1 MPRSTQPRR
10 TRRRSARRRLVAAAA
25 PAAALALLL
34 SACSG
39 PASSSDAGAAKDSI
53 VVAQPSDLA
62 NADPVIDNGLYS
74 TNIFHAVY
82 DQLTSVDGEGALQPR
97 LATEWTASEDAKT
110 WTFTLRDD
118 ATFSDGTP
126 VTAEDVRFS
135 FQAVID
141 APDSLNKIYTNNIA
155 SMTVVDDTHLT
166 FELTAGDAAFTR
178 RVYYISIVPEE
189 YYTSVGSAGFAEA
202 PIGSGP
208 YTFESWTPGVSTVLA
223 AYPDY
228 WGGEPAIANVTV
240 EPIADADA
248 RLNGLLSGDIDLTA
262 ITPAQVASVEGSGYT
277 VAEGQSNQLVY
288 LGFNETSGGPLAD
301 ADLRS
306 AISLAIDRETIIE
319 TIHDGYATV
328 ANASSVAPNV
338 NGFDAELPD
347 LAYDPAAAEELVASS
362 GYDGSAITF
371 QYPTGGNVPNS
382 AEVAQAI
389 ASQLAE
395 VGITVELEGVE
406 YSSYVLL
413 TSSKSHPGMYI
424 TQFSPSMM
432 DASTTLNY
440 LYGPTGYAIFSDP
453 DVDALIVEANATV
466 DVDARN
472 AVIAEIWALNA
483 ERTHLANIDYTVG
496 TYGVAPGLDW
506 IPRADGHVDWR
517 EASWQ

>member
-1 MPRSTQPRR
+1 MFRR
-10 TRRRSARRRLVAAAA
+10 TTRLAVATTAAAA
-25 PAAALALLL
+25 VLLL
-34 SACSG
+34 AACSG
-39 PASSSDAGAAKDSI
+39 TSSADSAASTKDSI

-82 DQLTSVDGEGALQPR
+82 DQLTTVDGEGALQPR

-118 ATFSDGTP
+118 ATFTDGTP

-141 APDSLNKIYTNNIA
+141 DPNSLNKIYTNNIA
-155 SMTVVDDTHLT
+155 SMTVAGDTEIT
-166 FELTAGDAAFTR
+166 FELKAGDAAFTR
-178 RVYYISIVPEE
+178 RVYYVSIVPAA
-189 YYTSVGSAGFAEA
+189 YYTEVGGSAGFAAA

-208 YTFESWTPGVSTVLA
+208 YSFVSWTPGVSTILKA
-223 AYPDY
+223 NPDY
-228 WGGEPAIANVTV
+228 WGGAPSIENVTV
-240 EPIADADA
+240 EPIADPDA

-262 ITPAQVASVEGSGYT
+262 IAPAQVASVESSGFT
-277 VAEGQSNQLVY
+277 VAKAQSNQLVY
-288 LGFNETSGGPLAD
+288 MGFNETSGGPLAD
-301 ADLRS
+301 VDLRN
-306 AISLAIDRETIIE
+306 AVSLAIDRETIIE
-319 TIHDGYATV
+319 TIHDGYGTV

-338 NGFDAELPD
+338 NGFDADLPD
-347 LAYDPAAAEELVASS
+347 LAYDPDEAEALVASS
-362 GYDGSAITF
+362 GYDGSPIPF

-389 ASQLAE
+389 ASQLAD
-395 VGITVELEGVE
+395 VGINVELEGIE

-413 TSSKSHPGMYI
+413 TSSKSHTGMYI

-440 LYGPTGYAIFSDP
+440 LFLPTGYAIFD
-453 DVDALIVEANATV
+453 DQDIAALIAQAGTIA

-472 AVIAEIWALNA
+472 AVIAQIWELNA
-483 ERTHLANIDYTVG
+483 ERTHLANLDYTVA
-496 TYGVAPGLDW
+496 TYGVASDLDW
-506 IPRADGHVDWR
+506 TPRADGHVDWR
-517 EASWQ
+517 EASWK

>member
-1 MPRSTQPRR
+1 MLRR
-10 TRRRSARRRLVAAAA
+10 TRHSAAVAS
-25 PAAALALLL
+25 AAALALLL
-34 SACSG
+34 TACSG
-39 PASSSDAGAAKDSI
+39 QASSSEGGAKDSI

-82 DQLTSVDGEGALQPR
+82 DQLTTVDGDGELQPR

-118 ATFSDGTP
+118 ATFTDGTP

-141 APDSLNKIYTNNIA
+141 SPDSLNKIYTNNIA
-155 SMTVVDDTHLT
+155 SMEVTGDTEIT
-166 FELTAGDAAFTR
+166 FQLTAGDSVFTR
-178 RVYYISIVPEE
+178 RAYYISIVPEA
-189 YYTSVGSAGFAEA
+189 YYTEVGSEGFAKA

-208 YTFESWTPGVSTVLA
+208 YTFESWTPGVSTELA
-223 AYPDY
+223 ANPDY

-240 EPIADADA
+240 EPIADPDA

-277 VAEGQSNQLVY
+277 VAEGQSNQLIYV
-288 LGFNETSGGPLAD
+288 GFNETSGGPLAD
-301 ADLRS
+301 ADLRN

-347 LAYDPAAAEELVASS
+347 LAYDPDAAAELVESS

-466 DVDARN
+466 DTDARN
-472 AVIAEIWALNA
+472 DVIADIWALNA
-483 ERTHLANIDYTVG
+483 ERTHLANIDYTVA

-506 IPRADGHVDWR
+506 TPRADGHVDWR
-517 EASWQ
+517 EASWE

>member
-1 MPRSTQPRR
+1 MFRR
-10 TRRRSARRRLVAAAA
+10 TARIAVAAT
-25 PAAALALLL
+25 AAASVLLL
-34 SACSG
+34 AACSG
-39 PASSSDAGAAKDSI
+39 GSSADTAASTKDSI

-82 DQLTSVDGEGALQPR
+82 DQLTTVDGEGALQPR
-97 LATEWTASEDAKT
+97 LATEWTASDDAKT

-118 ATFSDGTP
+118 ATFSDGTA

-141 APDSLNKIYTNNIA
+141 DPDSLNKIYTNNIE
-155 SMTVVDDTHLT
+155 SMTVVSDTEIT
-166 FELTAGDAAFTR
+166 FQLKAGDAAFTR
-178 RVYYISIVPEE
+178 RVYYISIVPEA
-189 YYTSVGSAGFAEA
+189 YYTSLGSEGFAAE
-202 PIGSGP
+202 PVGSGP
-208 YTFESWTPGVSTVLA
+208 YTFVSWTPGVSVVLKA
-223 AYPDY
+223 NAEY
-228 WGGEPAIANVTV
+228 WGGEPAIENVTV

-262 ITPAQVASVEGSGYT
+262 IAPAQVASVESSGYT
-277 VAEGQSNQLVY
+277 VAEGQSNQLIYV
-288 LGFNETSGGPLAD
+288 GFNETSNAALAN
-301 ADLRS
+301 ADLRN
-306 AISLAIDRETIIE
+306 AISLAIDRETIID
-319 TIHDGYATV
+319 TIQDGYGTI

-347 LAYDPAAAEELVASS
+347 LEYDPEAAEKLVASS
-362 GYDGSAITF
+362 GYDGSPIPF

-382 AEVAQAI
+382 AEVAQAM

-395 VGITVELEGVE
+395 VGINVELEGIE

-413 TSSKSHPGMYI
+413 TSSKAHTGMYI

-440 LYGPTGYAIFSDP
+440 LYGPTGYAIFADE
-453 DVDALIVEANATV
+453 DINALIVEANATV

-472 AVIAEIWALNA
+472 AVIAKIWELNA
-483 ERTHLANIDYTVG
+483 ERTHLANIDYTVA
-496 TYGVAPGLDW
+496 TYGVAPDLDW
-506 IPRADGHVDWR
+506 TPRADGHVDWR
-517 EASWQ
+517 EASWK